1 MESFAAIVF
10 KRSGVA
16 NVAAQDIDIDAEV
29 VRLEGLTTFELRQE
43 WVRLY
48 NCQAPQRYAREL
60 LIRAIT
66 YKMQESVFSGL
77 SKAQLRKLLPQSEM
91 TSDKSGRR
99 SVTRVIKPGTRLVRE
114 WRGVTHSVLVLDD
127 GVEWNGRRYRSLSVV
142 AREITGAHWSG
153 PRFFGLTGRERQ
165 SDE

>member
-66 YKMQESVFSGL
+66 YKMQECGRSFEG
-77 SKAQLRKLLPQSEM
+77 AAPQAIASI
-91 TSDKSGRR
+91 R
-99 SVTRVIKPGTRLVRE
+99 
-114 WRGVTHSVLVLDD
+114 
-127 GVEWNGRRYRSLSVV
+127 NGRRQVRATVGDTRDQTWHARRSRM
-142 AREITGAHWSG
+142 ARGYPFCSRA
-153 PRFFGLTGRERQ
+153 R
-165 SDE
+165 